1 MFNEIKGRF
10 KAVKRDQRVEEES
23 MKAYVMEN
31 GSQNTWLEA
40 GLPFEDYYSVE
51 IPLDGLE
58 CLHQFK
64 IWNID
69 PGTLCVVVKAK
80 SEILARLRVGDT
92 IKMKYYI
99 LNPAYPPK
107 YLQTKI
113 RRITSEEQGRFKGH
127 VVIGLD
133 ILEDHEERKIH

>member
-1 MFNEIKGRF
+1 METGSRFYTFNGLQMREG
-10 KAVKRDQRVEEES
+10 EL

-31 GSQNTWLEA
+31 GSQEKWLES

-51 IPLDGLE
+51 IPMDGLE

-69 PGTLCVVVKAK
+69 QGTLGLVVKEE
-80 SEILARLRVGDT
+80 SEILTCLRVGDT
-92 IKMKYYI
+92 IEMKYYI

-107 YLQTKI
+107 LIPTKI
-113 RRITSEEQGRFKGH
+113 RHITREEQGRFKGH

-133 ILEDHEERKIH
+133 ILEGETERNIH

>member
-1 MFNEIKGRF
+1 
-10 KAVKRDQRVEEES
+10 
-23 MKAYVMEN
+23 MKAYVMEKS
-31 GSQNTWLEA
+31 SQEKWLES
-40 GLPFEDYYSVE
+40 GLPFEEYYSVE

-58 CLHQFK
+58 FLHQFK

-69 PGTLCVVVKAK
+69 QGTLCVVVKEESK
-80 SEILARLRVGDT
+80 ILTCIRVGET

-107 YLQTKI
+107 YLPTKI
-113 RRITSEEQGRFKGH
+113 RHITREDQGRFKGH

-133 ILEDHEERKIH
+133 ILEDSTERNIH